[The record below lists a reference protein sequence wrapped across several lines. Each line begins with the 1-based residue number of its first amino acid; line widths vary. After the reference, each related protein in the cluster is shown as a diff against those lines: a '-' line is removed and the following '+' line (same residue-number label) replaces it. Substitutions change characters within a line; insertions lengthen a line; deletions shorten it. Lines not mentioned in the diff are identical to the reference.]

1 MPDRKPKILLL
12 DDDRL
17 TLELYA
23 RELAGD
29 YQVTRTDDVSDTR
42 QQLKDQVF
50 DVVIIEP
57 AVAGGWQL
65 INEIHALKKSPLV
78 ILCSVDDEWKSMIDK
93 DVDTFLVKPVLP
105 ETLHTLLD
113 QIFTKK
119 STQSFTRLER
129 GV

>member
-29 YQVTRTDDVSDTR
+29 YQVTKTDDVSDTR
-42 QQLKDQVF
+42 QQMKDQVF

-57 AVAGGWQL
+57 AVTGGWQL
-65 INEIHALKKSPLV
+65 VNEIHALKKSPLV